1 MRVYY
6 RLNKNLIEGE
16 LGPVETFVE
25 GLDLLSLPEIEL
37 KLLHGPAHHLVTTLV
52 ELSRI
57 IKLINLLL
65 Q

>member
-1 MRVYY
+1 MRICY

-16 LGPVETFVE
+16 LGKVETFIE

-37 KLLHGPAHHLVTTLV
+37 KLLHGPVHHLITTLA

-57 IKLINLLL
+57 LN
-65 Q
+65 